1 MKKLT
6 DEQIEQ
12 QLLSALSTPPQEG
25 LSYDFS
31 ANLHRAL
38 RFKLQRENRRKFYL
52 VWTILFVVAITVL
65 FVSLTVID
73 RMYGT
78 QVISAIV
85 ARKWVFILGFIVI
98 FLIQYIDYRTVK
110 HRQIKKYQQL
120 KDSF

>member
-1 MKKLT
+1 MKKFT
-6 DEQIEQ
+6 DEQINQ

-38 RFKLQRENRRKFYL
+38 RFKLQRANRRKFYL
-52 VWTILFVVAITVL
+52 VWAILFVVAITFL
-65 FVSLTVID
+65 FFGLTVID
-73 RMYGT
+73 TLYET
-78 QVISAIV
+78 QVISAI
-85 ARKWVFILGFIVI
+85 AERKWVFILGFIVI
-98 FLIQYIDYRTVK
+98 FLIQYVDYRTVK